1 MMRGRTSD
9 GGRIHI
15 CATSEI
21 PPGADRIVE
30 VHGVEIGIYNI
41 DGEYVAVRNWC
52 PHRGAPVC
60 RGVRTGTMV
69 PSPTLGTYEWGME
82 GRVLRCPWHRWEFD
96 LVTGRTLFGID
107 KRRLIQY
114 RVSVEDGQV
123 YLHPRPAEVRRLEA
137 EGTMPVATEMEGDD
151 GSDR

>member
-1 MMRGRTSD
+1 VSRLVSITLTASTS
-9 GGRIHI
+9 R
-15 CATSEI
+15 CAT
-21 PPGADRIVE
+21 GAHIAARRSA
-30 VHGVEIGIYNI
+30 G
-41 DGEYVAVRNWC
+41 
-52 PHRGAPVC
+52 
-60 RGVRTGTMV
+60 GVRTGTMV